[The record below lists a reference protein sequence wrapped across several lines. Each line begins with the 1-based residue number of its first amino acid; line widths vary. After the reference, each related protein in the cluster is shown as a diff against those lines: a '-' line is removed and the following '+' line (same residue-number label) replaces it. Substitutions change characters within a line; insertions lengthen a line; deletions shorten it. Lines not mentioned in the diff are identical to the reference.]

1 MSKDVCIENGWGE
14 TINLKIVS
22 GKDAVDF
29 EIVEVKIVDC
39 YGEASL
45 RLSFDQMKE
54 MANWTSR
61 VVSEYAE

>member
-1 MSKDVCIENGWGE
+1 MAKDICIENGWGE

-22 GKDAVDF
+22 GKDVAEF
-29 EIVEVKIVDC
+29 EIVDC

-54 MANWTSR
+54 MANWISR
-61 VVSEYAE
+61 VVSEYAEENSK

>member
-1 MSKDVCIENGWGE
+1 MSKDICIENGWGE

-29 EIVEVKIVDC
+29 EIVDC

-45 RLSFDQMKE
+45 RLPFDQMKE
-54 MANWTSR
+54 MANWISR
-61 VVSEYAE
+61 VVSEYAEENSK